1 MGQVGNVWVDIGG
14 DASDLK
20 RAAQESIASLEKIRE
35 TAANLGLSNVSD
47 DFLKLNRDILSTA
60 DVSSKAAQGI
70 DTSMSS
76 IFGGFKDFGIALAG
90 INQGLELVKKGIRAV
105 EQVWDFAEEGSRFA
119 SLEQASYRL
128 ADSYG
133 ASMSSIVASVKAAS
147 FNTITEYDAM
157 KAANLAMTMGVST
170 DATEIANLMEI
181 AIERGR
187 AFGITTEESF
197 DRITRGIGRRSTR
210 LLDDLGFSADATHA
224 NKVYAE
230 SLGIE
235 TSELTDQMRVRALF
249 NQILKQGNI
258 ELEKSGGLAEDI
270 STPYQAVSTAYD
282 EFWNTIKQRIAYE
295 GLSIITT
302 KKKADVIREQA
313 VSYGILTGSYSDYV
327 EAYQR
332 LSGEEKG
339 RTYSAETG
347 MTFTNPVLT
356 KAQFAQAQS
365 LTAQYDAYKDLKTEI
380 GGMTE
385 ATNKFGYALSDLV
398 DEESLMVGLS
408 GEIAQAHET
417 YAEAMKQAGRN
428 TTKQKTAIDD
438 LNESY
443 QSFILDTMQSLGFDP
458 MATMTVGM
466 KFGEVDKM
474 SMALFAAIGEVQ
486 DLGLG
491 ATETAEKILDIY
503 NNFNEVDNI
512 KFQDKSLN
520 ILVNFLINGI
530 PTYDFTSFSKYM
542 IGGFG
547 GVNINKPLD
556 INAKHGGSFVGL
568 AHGGIVPPG
577 FSNDGMPVWVGS
589 GERLNV
595 TPAGNKTIN
604 DGGATV
610 NRFYGPVTLKIDK
623 TTAKDVMKALQL

>member
-1 MGQVGNVWVDIGG
+1 MGQIGNVWVDIGG

-20 RAAQESIASLEKIRE
+20 RAAQEGKAALEDLKRV
-35 TAANLGLSNVSD
+35 AQQQLGLSGVSD
-47 DFLKLNRDILSTA
+47 EFARL
-60 DVSSKAAQGI
+60 
-70 DTSMSS
+70 
-76 IFGGFKDFGIALAG
+76 
-90 INQGLELVKKGIRAV
+90 NQGLLTGLSQTQSSANSAKTAVSGLAFSFTELNQAIAIGKRALSAL
-105 EQVWDFAEEGSRFA
+105 EDVWNFTEEGSRLA

-133 ASMSSIVASVKAAS
+133 ASMASIVTSVQKAS

-181 AIERGR
+181 ATERGR
-187 AFGITTEESF
+187 AFGLTTEEAF

-210 LLDDLGFSADATHA
+210 ILDDLGFSADATYA

-235 TSELTDQMRVRALF
+235 TSALTDQMRVRALF
-249 NQILKQGNI
+249 NLILKQGNE

-270 STPYQAVSTAYD
+270 STPFQKLATSWKQLFSEAKVGAAYNLGTLFSSS
-282 EFWNTIKQRIAYE
+282 EETMKYEEQFSSQLIKKGAGYSAYFLSQWRSAIA
-295 GLSIITT
+295 
-302 KKKADVIREQA
+302 
-313 VSYGILTGSYSDYV
+313 
-327 EAYQR
+327 
-332 LSGEEKG
+332 EEKQMVEG
-339 RTYSAETG
+339 VTYLSKSQYAEAQRWYG
-347 MTFTNPVLT
+347 MSEMQVASM
-356 KAQFAQAQS
+356 K
-365 LTAQYDAYKDLKTEI
+365 TATES
-380 GGMTE
+380 
-385 ATNKFGYALSDLV
+385 TNKFGYAISDLV
-398 DEESLMVGLS
+398 DEESLTVGLS
-408 GEIAQAHET
+408 GEIAQAQET
-417 YAEAMKQAGRN
+417 YAEAMKVAKKD
-428 TTKQKTAIDD
+428 TDKQSAALDD

-466 KFGEVDKM
+466 KFGEWDNL

-486 DLGLG
+486 NLGLG

-503 NNFNEVDNI
+503 SNFDEINNL
-512 KFQDKSLN
+512 KLQDKSFN

-623 TTAKDVMKALQL
+623 TTAKDIMGELRL